1 MDDVA
6 ATSIQDAAQVIKG
19 TANVDVRDVNM
30 PVFMGLKRL
39 NETAPLFGGFTVP
52 AFDQICRAQNTI
64 NAAGTDCNNI
74 LVEHHKG
81 QSPIPFQ
88 PMVEVEV
95 NNSPLLT
102 VLQPEITGDQGIV
115 LIDLAVALLP
125 VVILAG
131 GYAQPVNKVRHSDAG
146 ALGPAFDEVN
156 HRITDIMG
164 DPGRF

>member
-1 MDDVA
+1 
-6 ATSIQDAAQVIKG
+6 
-19 TANVDVRDVNM
+19 
-30 PVFMGLKRL
+30 
-39 NETAPLFGGFTVP
+39 
-52 AFDQICRAQNTI
+52 
-64 NAAGTDCNNI
+64 
-74 LVEHHKG
+74 
-81 QSPIPFQ
+81 
-88 PMVEVEV
+88 MVEVEV

-131 GYAQPVNKVRHSDAG
+131 GNAQPVNEVRHSDAG
-146 ALGPAFDEVN
+146 AFGPVLDEVN